1 MSTPRC
7 GYDDAAVIDK
17 DLLLAR
23 GPLSYRAPHLVT
35 SRVGMAKS
43 EYSKDDVVSTLLADP
58 FAYDAPA
65 ESADPVTDQLVTR
78 FTGLEDYTN
87 KLLKDVTQFRDAV
100 DKLLSSSNDFA
111 TGFTTIFSPIGGE
124 SPYEFENKFPN
135 AKATI
140 QHIGEYQAAFDDL
153 KDTIAPELELVDSRV
168 VGPAKELHEYVKK
181 IRKTITKR
189 EHKVSLLILTHIFEM
204 LLTYTTL
211 VTICLV
217 ARRLRPT
224 QQQLHQATRKEGQ
237 VTK

>member
-1 MSTPRC
+1 M
-7 GYDDAAVIDK
+7 
-17 DLLLAR
+17 
-23 GPLSYRAPHLVT
+23 
-35 SRVGMAKS
+35 
-43 EYSKDDVVSTLLADP
+43 
-58 FAYDAPA
+58 
-65 ESADPVTDQLVTR
+65 TDQLVTR
-78 FTGLEDYTN
+78 FTGLEDYTT

-189 EHKVSLLILTHIFEM
+189 EHKVGLALCRLVCSSTCSLKPTSLP
-204 LLTYTTL
+204 
-211 VTICLV
+211 ICLV
-217 ARRLRPT
+217 ARRL
-224 QQQLHQATRKEGQ
+224 
-237 VTK
+237 